1 MDNHPGKMEVYQI
14 QRKNA
19 IEWKPIKFKKQK
31 KLARL
36 KTRKGGLSK
45 LEKKKKI
52 SQGWKP
58 EMAVLAKIRAK
69 KKKKVFQKNEW
80 KKKKK
85 WEWVIQLQDR
95 MLRRPKRGRCQA
107 IKIKTKWK
115 ESMKTNEKMMYMTR
129 ILARESMI
137 EDVEK
142 SSNASEY
149 CILGET
155 S

>member
-1 MDNHPGKMEVYQI
+1 MDNHPGKMEVCQI
-14 QRKNA
+14 ERKNA
-19 IEWKPIKFKKQK
+19 IEWKPRKFKKQK

-36 KTRKGGLSK
+36 KTRKGGLGKNYSQ
-45 LEKKKKI
+45 KKKK
-52 SQGWKP
+52 SF
-58 EMAVLAKIRAK
+58 K
-69 KKKKVFQKNEW
+69 KMNER
-80 KKKKK
+80 KKK